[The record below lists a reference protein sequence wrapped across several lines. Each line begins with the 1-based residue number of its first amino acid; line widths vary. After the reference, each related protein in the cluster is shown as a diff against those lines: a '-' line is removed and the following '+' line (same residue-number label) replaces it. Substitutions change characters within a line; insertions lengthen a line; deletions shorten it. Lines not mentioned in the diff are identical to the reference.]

1 MPGTNSK
8 HSLLTRV
15 VGKKKDLKNRSKNFA
30 YKNPGCQGVPD
41 KTDTRCRPKTLT
53 KPICL
58 YLPYLFV
65 FDQTHRLILSTTQ
78 LSVPNPGA
86 MRAENTCPNTRQ
98 HASSNTRASVA
109 KAVALSSDAEASQHP
124 RRSFRILRTSFLPV
138 KGAERSGRATATSA
152 RAVALSPRDVRA
164 FNRSRTK
171 LRHATKTFEKYED
184 ALQILANCAVMVSGN
199 EKTQHLKSFEKKYFE
214 NPKNTVGKKKP

>member
-15 VGKKKDLKNRSKNFA
+15 VGTKKDLKNRSKNFA

-41 KTDTRCRPKTLT
+41 RTDTRCRPKTLT
-53 KPICL
+53 KPICNSGS
-58 YLPYLFV
+58 
-65 FDQTHRLILSTTQ
+65 ILSTTQ

-86 MRAENTCPNTRQ
+86 MRAENTCRSTRQ

-109 KAVALSSDAEASQHP
+109 KAVALSSESKTSEHP

-138 KGAERSGRATATSA
+138 NGAERSGRATATSA
-152 RAVALSPRDVRA
+152 RAVAFPERCTCVQPQSDEA
-164 FNRSRTK
+164 STC
-171 LRHATKTFEKYED
+171 D
-184 ALQILANCAVMVSGN
+184 
-199 EKTQHLKSFEKKYFE
+199 E
-214 NPKNTVGKKKP
+214 NV